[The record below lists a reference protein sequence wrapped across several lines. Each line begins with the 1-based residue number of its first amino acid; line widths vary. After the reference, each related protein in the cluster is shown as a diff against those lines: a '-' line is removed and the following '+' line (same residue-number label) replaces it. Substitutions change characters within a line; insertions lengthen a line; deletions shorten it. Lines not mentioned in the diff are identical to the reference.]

1 MPRRGAQAKPAQ
13 RPPATSKKKVPP
25 AGKSSQAVKKRTAK
39 AKPSQSP
46 AGRATAPSTRLRQ
59 NAKSDGDESPST
71 PYRAALRAM
80 PAAERSASVQ
90 KGPNNASS
98 PGSAI
103 SLRSGARRAATALP
117 TTEKNVAA
125 GKRRRDA
132 AVEQP
137 GRDEPEE
144 AARPKRGKQEAK
156 PPAEGAKPAA
166 RKACDAPNREREQR
180 LWEKNLKRVAGVDEA
195 GRGPLAGPVVAA
207 ACVLPRD
214 ADAALLD
221 GIRVPAAPAVAAKP
235 AHAARPEL
243 RHDLRASVQRAC
255 MHACMQPAAWF
266 GGSE

>member
-1 MPRRGAQAKPAQ
+1 MNKR
-13 RPPATSKKKVPP
+13 KVPP

-46 AGRATAPSTRLRQ
+46 AGRATVRSTRVRQ
-59 NAKSDGDESPST
+59 NAKSDGDESLLT
-71 PYRAALRAM
+71 PDRAARRAR
-80 PAAERSASVQ
+80 PATKRSASVQ
-90 KGPNNASS
+90 KGANNASS
-98 PGSAI
+98 AGSAI
-103 SLRSGARRAATALP
+103 SLRSGTRRAATALP
-117 TTEKNVAA
+117 TTEKKVAA
-125 GKRRRDA
+125 GKRRRDT

-137 GRDEPEE
+137 GRDELEE
-144 AARPKRGKQEAK
+144 DVRPKRRMQEAK

-180 LWEKNLKRVAGVDEA
+180 LWEKNLERIAGVDEA

-235 AHAARPEL
+235 EHAARHEL
-243 RHDLRASVQRAC
+243 HHDLRDSVQRAF
-255 MHACMQPAAWF
+255 MHACSRLHGLVGVSNRSAPGAR
-266 GGSE
+266 GRTRS